1 LSKLEKYNN
10 ILAGFSSNVLGNF
23 LMFGVT
29 IFLTRTYEPEVY
41 GEFRLIFSFISL
53 AAIIFLLGR
62 DNGIIYFA
70 QQLHKISNNNIIQEE
85 TYYGFLMLIS
95 GTAILFF
102 LDDWIISNLLNRN
115 VKLEHYYIA
124 LLMIPL
130 LGLFNLLLA
139 GLKVK
144 GMINYTA
151 ILSNIIQRSIR
162 VPFFLILTICSTTYY
177 SLALAMIL
185 SQVVLIYLALK
196 RLSFILNFKTLN
208 IKNFF
213 YRFNYSLKLGFNS
226 IIVVLL
232 TKIDLIMVGKY
243 TDNTQVAI
251 YDICVL
257 LSFTIMF
264 PFIALVKSTEP
275 VMKNLVT
282 IKEIQQKY
290 IKNLK
295 LSIKLSLGILLLF
308 IITSKDILAIFGE
321 VYINGSET
329 LIILSISYMILIILG
344 TPIEV
349 LNMNGFAKLSSYI
362 LVISIVINIG
372 LNYFLIPVYGM
383 TGAAIATAISL
394 FFSKSIGLV
403 IVRIK
408 LNINFIHQIFYY
420 KVYLVFGIFLMI
432 GNQLSINNSIYN
444 ILVAICIYIFY
455 NISILLMNKLVDK
468 YE

>member
-1 LSKLEKYNN
+1 MSKLEKYNN
-10 ILAGFSSNVLGNF
+10 ILTGFGSNILGNF

-41 GEFRLIFSFISL
+41 GEFRLIFSFSSL
-53 AAIIFLLGR
+53 AVIIFLLGR

-70 QQLHKISNNNIIQEE
+70 QDSHKTSTNNIIQEE
-85 TYYGFLMLIS
+85 TYYGFLMLML
-95 GTAILFF
+95 GTSILFF
-102 LDDWIISNLLNRN
+102 LDSWIINNLLNKN
-115 VKLEHYYIA
+115 VKLEHYYFA

-139 GLKVK
+139 GLKAI

-151 ILSNIIQRSIR
+151 ILSNLIQRSLR
-162 VPFFLILTICSTTYY
+162 VPFFLILTIFSTTYY

-185 SQVVLIYLALK
+185 SQIILIYLALK
-196 RLSFILNFKTLN
+196 KIPFILNLKTFN

-213 YRFNYSLKLGFNS
+213 YRFNYSLQLGVNA

-232 TKIDLIMVGKY
+232 TKVDLIMVGKY
-243 TDNTQVAI
+243 TDNLQVAI

-264 PFIALVKSTEP
+264 PFIALVKTTEP
-275 VMKNLVT
+275 IMKTLVT
-282 IKEIQQKY
+282 IKEIQKKY
-290 IKNLK
+290 VKNLK
-295 LSIKLSLGILLLF
+295 LSIELSLGILLFF
-308 IITSKDILAIFGE
+308 IIASEDILSIFGE
-321 VYINGSET
+321 VYINGSEI
-329 LIILSISYMILIILG
+329 LIILSVSYMILIILG

-349 LNMNGFAKLSSYI
+349 LNMNGFAKLSSII

-383 TGAAIATAISL
+383 MGAAIATGVSL
-394 FFSKSIGLV
+394 FFSKSIGLL
-403 IVRIK
+403 IVKIK
-408 LNINFIHQIFYY
+408 LNINFIHQLFHF
-420 KVYLVFGIFLMI
+420 KTYLVFGIFLII
-432 GNQLSINNSIYN
+432 GNQLNINNRIYH
-444 ILVAICIYIFY
+444 ILVAICLYTSY